1 VYVLGLLTLVNLL
14 NYLDRNV
21 VYAVFEPIKR
31 DLRLSDAQLG
41 WLGSAYII
49 VLSLAALPLG
59 VIGDLRSR
67 RSVIALGVTIWSA
80 ATTAGGIVRHFWQL
94 FTCRALVGFG
104 EAGYAPASQAIIAQY
119 YKGRRRA
126 FAIGVYSV
134 GMALGGVLGIWL
146 GGVIAER
153 YGWRWAFIW
162 MGFPGLVLA
171 LLASRLRELD
181 RRPPPPIVE
190 TLRQWW
196 RHGKQGVT
204 QYVMPLAI
212 CAGIGAA
219 LAGFLSLFEGIPSQF
234 GTAVFGV
241 GTSVGIVW
249 TVWRLVPLAV
259 RRTTEAGAVAAGA
272 FDDFQD
278 AAVLVLRTPT
288 LIWIFLGGAMV
299 TFAVNGL
306 IAWAA
311 PFMERMHGLSVARVG
326 GEFGLWAL
334 SGGVLGAL
342 VGGRMADRL
351 QLRWRGGRVLTSGA
365 GFVLG
370 APVCAALLLV
380 HDLRWFG
387 PLILATY
394 FLYTWYNGPLA
405 AVILDVVPPAV
416 QASVLGAFVLF
427 SHLAGDALAPP
438 LIGYLSDRTGDLRTA
453 MLVLPVVGLLG
464 GLVILIALRTVSHD
478 MRRVTA
484 LDIHVSGQR

>member
-1 VYVLGLLTLVNLL
+1 ML

-31 DLRLSDAQLG
+31 DLHVSDAQLG

-67 RSVIALGVTIWSA
+67 RSVITWGVAVWSA
-80 ATTAGGIVRHFWQL
+80 ATTAGGFVRHFWQL
-94 FTCRALVGFG
+94 FACRALVGFG

-126 FAIGVYSV
+126 FAIGIYSV
-134 GMALGGVLGIWL
+134 GMALGGVLGIWF

-162 MGFPGLVLA
+162 MGVPGLVLA

-181 RRPPPPIVE
+181 RRPPPPVVE
-190 TLRQWW
+190 ILKEWW
-196 RHGKQGVT
+196 RHGMHGVT
-204 QYVMPLAI
+204 HYVMPLAI
-212 CAGIGAA
+212 WAGVGAM
-219 LAGFLSLFEGIPSQF
+219 LAGLLALFEGIPSQV
-234 GTAVFGV
+234 GTAVFGACV
-241 GTSVGIVW
+241 SAGIAW

-272 FDDFQD
+272 LDDFQD
-278 AAVLVLRTPT
+278 AAALVLRTPT
-288 LIWIFLGGAMV
+288 LIWVFLGGAMV

-311 PFMERMHGLSVARVG
+311 AFMQRMHGLSIARVG
-326 GEFGLWAL
+326 AEFGLWAL
-334 SGGVLGAL
+334 SGGVIGAL
-342 VGGRMADRL
+342 VGGRLADRL
-351 QLRWRGGRVLTSGA
+351 QQRWRGGRVLASGA

-380 HDLRWFG
+380 EDLRWFA
-387 PLILATY
+387 PLITVTY
-394 FLYTWYNGPLA
+394 FLYTWYSGPLA

-438 LIGYLSDRTGDLRTA
+438 LIGYLSDRTGSLRTA
-453 MLVLPVVGLLG
+453 MLLLPAVGLLG
-464 GLVILIALRTVSHD
+464 GLVILIALKTVSRD
-478 MRRVTA
+478 MERVGGA
-484 LDIHVSGQR
+484 S